1 LITIR
6 RMEGRDIPEVLEIDR
21 SSFTLPWTE
30 RAYRYE
36 VEENKAARCW
46 VATLD
51 DRVVAILVLW
61 IILDEAHIAT
71 VATHPHYRRQGLGSR
86 LLTRALV
93 SAREE
98 GIVKALLEVR
108 ARHTTAQKLYRDL
121 GFLEVG
127 RRPKY
132 YHDNDED
139 ALLMTLDNL
148 KDLEYAEAE

>member
-1 LITIR
+1 
-6 RMEGRDIPEVLEIDR
+6 MLEIDR

-30 RAYRYE
+30 RAYKYE

-46 VATLD
+46 VTTLD
-51 DRVVAILVLW
+51 DRVVAMLVLW
-61 IILDEAHIAT
+61 IILDEAHVAT

-86 LLTRALV
+86 MLTRALV
-93 SAREE
+93 SAREQ
-98 GIVKALLEVR
+98 GAVKALLEVR
-108 ARHTTAQKLYRDL
+108 ARHTMAQKLYRDL
-121 GFLEVG
+121 GFVEVG

>member
-51 DRVVAILVLW
+51 DRVVAMLVLW

-93 SAREE
+93 SAHEE
-98 GIVKALLEVR
+98 GAVKALLEVR
-108 ARHTTAQKLYRDL
+108 ARHTTAQKLYRNL
-121 GFLEVG
+121 GFVEVG

>member
-1 LITIR
+1 
-6 RMEGRDIPEVLEIDR
+6 MEGRDIPEVLEIDR

-51 DRVVAILVLW
+51 DRVVAMLVLW

-93 SAREE
+93 SAHEE
-98 GIVKALLEVR
+98 GAVKALLEVR
-108 ARHTTAQKLYRDL
+108 ARHTTAQKLYRNL
-121 GFLEVG
+121 GFVEVG

>member
-1 LITIR
+1 
-6 RMEGRDIPEVLEIDR
+6 MEGRDIPEVLEIDR

-36 VEENKAARCW
+36 VVENKAARCW

-51 DRVVAILVLW
+51 DRVVAMLVLW

-93 SAREE
+93 SAHEE
-98 GIVKALLEVR
+98 GAVKALLEVR

-121 GFLEVG
+121 GFVEVG

-132 YHDNDED
+132 YHDNGED
-139 ALLMTLDNL
+139 AVLMTLDNL

>member
-1 LITIR
+1 MITIR

-51 DRVVAILVLW
+51 DRVVAMLVLW

-93 SAREE
+93 SAHEE
-98 GIVKALLEVR
+98 GAVKALLEVR
-108 ARHTTAQKLYRDL
+108 ARHTTAQKLYRNL
-121 GFLEVG
+121 GFVEVG

>member
-1 LITIR
+1 
-6 RMEGRDIPEVLEIDR
+6 MEGRDIPEVLEIDR

-51 DRVVAILVLW
+51 DRVVAMLVLW
-61 IILDEAHIAT
+61 IIVDEAHIAT

-93 SAREE
+93 SAHEE
-98 GIVKALLEVR
+98 GAVKALLEVR
-108 ARHTTAQKLYRDL
+108 ARHTTAQRLYRDL
-121 GFLEVG
+121 GFVEVG

>member
-1 LITIR
+1 
-6 RMEGRDIPEVLEIDR
+6 MEGRDIPEVLEIDR

-51 DRVVAILVLW
+51 DRVVAMLVLW

-98 GIVKALLEVR
+98 GTVKALLEVR
-108 ARHTTAQKLYRDL
+108 ARHTTAQKLYRNL
-121 GFLEVG
+121 GFVEVG

>member
-1 LITIR
+1 
-6 RMEGRDIPEVLEIDR
+6 MEGRDIPEVLEIDR

-98 GIVKALLEVR
+98 GTVKALLEVR
-108 ARHTTAQKLYRDL
+108 ARHTTAQRLYRDL
-121 GFLEVG
+121 GFVEVG